1 LGAGV
6 VEERVTITARETVVT
21 RNAAA
26 DRLKVVLVCAVIV
39 AHCAITYGADG
50 GWFYH
55 EGGDA
60 SVLADVLTVPLAL
73 GALFAMGAFFYVAGC
88 FVPSSLD
95 RKGIRRFAAERAVR
109 LGIPVAAYVCV
120 VVPAIEWLVAVTA
133 GPRRTAAD
141 IWSDQ
146 LHELD
151 AGPLWFAAAL
161 LIFSV
166 AYATFTSLR
175 RIPVSTTP
183 LRVRTLLVCAAT
195 IAVLSFVLRIW
206 FPIDTFQ
213 IGALHVWQWGQC
225 LGLFAL
231 GAFLGQR
238 GLTTFDHRVVVTC
251 RWLLG
256 IGALAVLLLIAAYSD
271 KTDPLG
277 GGAALAIGHRRGH
290 RGDRVRQRNRR
301 AARCA
306 PQMAGPRLGRASPPR
321 IRRLRAPGA
330 GHRRVRA
337 GAARCASTGRG
348 QALAPRAS
356 IGGGVLRSGRTAT
369 PGPAAPPHR
378 LDVVGYSTASTGARR
393 SRAAMTTPIEAS
405 RRTIPGHADDGGRWP
420 SQR

>member
-1 LGAGV
+1 V

-151 AGPLWFAAAL
+151 TGPLWFVAAL

-166 AYATFTSLR
+166 VYATFTSLR

-271 KTDPLG
+271 NTDPLG
-277 GGAALAIGHRRGH
+277 GGLHWQSATVAVIEGIVSVSATVVLLDVLRRWRGRGSGELARRAFGAYVLQAPVIVVFALALRDVPVPGG
-290 RGDRVRQRNRR
+290 VKLLLLAPASL
-301 AARCA
+301 AACFVL
-306 PQMAGPRLGRASPPR
+306 AGL
-321 IRRLRAPGA
+321 L
-330 GHRRVRA
+330 RRVR
-337 GAARCASTGRG
+337 
-348 QALAPRAS
+348 L
-356 IGGGVLRSGRTAT
+356 LRRI
-369 PGPAAPPHR
+369 
-378 LDVVGYSTASTGARR
+378 V
-393 SRAAMTTPIEAS
+393 
-405 RRTIPGHADDGGRWP
+405 
-420 SQR
+420 

>member
-6 VEERVTITARETVVT
+6 VEERVTIAARETVVT
-21 RNAAA
+21 RNVAA

-60 SVLADVLTVPLAL
+60 SALADVLTVPLAL

-88 FVPSSLD
+88 FVPSSLE
-95 RKGIRRFAAERAVR
+95 RKGLRRFTADRVVR

-161 LIFSV
+161 LIFSL

-183 LRVRTLLVCAAT
+183 PRVRTLLVCAAT

-213 IGALHVWQWGQC
+213 VGALHVWQWGQC
-225 LGLFAL
+225 LGLFTL

-238 GLTTFDHRVVVTC
+238 GLTTFDHRVVVMC
-251 RWLLG
+251 RWSLG

-271 KTDPLG
+271 NTDPLG
-277 GGAALAIGHRRGH
+277 GGPHWQSAAVAVIEGIVSVGATVVLLDVLRGWRGRGRGELARRAFGAYVLQAPVIVVFALAL
-290 RGDRVRQRNRR
+290 RNVPVPGGVKLLLLAPASV
-301 AARCA
+301 AACF
-306 PQMAGPRLGRASPPR
+306 
-321 IRRLRAPGA
+321 
-330 GHRRVRA
+330 
-337 GAARCASTGRG
+337 
-348 QALAPRAS
+348 ALA
-356 IGGGVLRSGRTAT
+356 GTLR
-369 PGPAAPPHR
+369 HVR
-378 LDVVGYSTASTGARR
+378 LLRR
-393 SRAAMTTPIEAS
+393 IV
-405 RRTIPGHADDGGRWP
+405 
-420 SQR
+420 